1 MKRTVLTL
9 VLALALVFSLTACSQ
24 SEEPPVG
31 GVDGGENPAAGTSP
45 APPEGA
51 EPGVT
56 ELGDDRIS
64 VQGWLAYVDLE
75 GGFYAIQ
82 DGPPSDTPEVEVQNN
97 NVMVIGD
104 AGTYEGELDSLLGV
118 YVIATGE
125 RLDGASIRMAGPEMS
140 LDSIEEMVR

>member
-1 MKRTVLTL
+1 MTRTVLTL
-9 VLALALVFSLTACSQ
+9 AMALALIFSLAACGQ
-24 SEEPPVG
+24 SEEPPQSG
-31 GVDGGENPAAGTSP
+31 TDGDNPAAGITL

-82 DGPPSDTPEVEVQNN
+82 DGPPSDTPEVEVQND

-104 AGTYEGELDSLLGV
+104 PGTFSDELESLLGV

-140 LDSIEEMVR
+140 LDSIEEMPR